1 MCYYFQSEDLNT
13 LIGNAFRVAYAMQ
26 IQSDLDEQQPI
37 SYLPEVGPISTSP
50 SCLNHHNNQPLE
62 QDCYVISSS
71 QNLSEFHHGSVE
83 NHTNNNNRVTN
94 ACNKT
99 LFTQSRSVES
109 LLSSNLH
116 QSNMR
121 QNDFYSEDDAG
132 DNPDD
137 GCYANVDEIR
147 YLNNT
152 NDILNSKAIANRNG
166 NVDRI
171 ELAQEEP
178 FYETA
183 DFVRDARERMSDNTF
198 SRKAAKQFNHSVS

>member
-1 MCYYFQSEDLNT
+1 MHTIFQSEDLNT

-26 IQSDLDEQQPI
+26 IQSDMDEQQPI

-50 SCLNHHNNQPLE
+50 SCLNNHHDQSLD

-71 QNLSEFHHGSVE
+71 QNQSEFHRSAE
-83 NHTNNNNRVTN
+83 NHTNNNNRGTN

-109 LLSSNLH
+109 LLSSTIQ
-116 QSNMR
+116 QSTMGP
-121 QNDFYSEDDAG
+121 NDFYSEDDAG

-147 YLNNT
+147 YQNNT
-152 NDILNSKAIANRNG
+152 NSLLNSKAIITKNG
-166 NVDRI
+166 NFDRI
-171 ELAQEEP
+171 DHVQEEP

-198 SRKAAKQFNHSVS
+198 SRKAAKQFNHSVSS